1 MKKAA
6 NRKVSRSARIRS
18 KPKNSFL
25 LLAILIIAVVG
36 IAVWAVIANNPGKTP
51 FALTPKLTAVSCS
64 QVDFDHDGAVTILDI
79 TLMAN
84 ANGTKAGDANYN
96 KAYDLNGD
104 DLISKL
110 DTDIASGFF
119 GQKCDLIV
127 NSDTDRDGFSDKV
140 EGYIGTSP
148 NKVCGVNAWPVDV
161 DGDRAVTILDM
172 TKVANSYNTKTG
184 DAKYNKRYDMDAN
197 GAIAIE
203 DLNIV
208 ASYFLQKCSE
218 PVTISVSERPD
229 VNSFIPKPTPS
240 STACTFTN
248 SAGKV
253 QKYGDVNNNKY
264 ITAGDATLVKRSVA
278 GIDPALLGDAK
289 KAADVDGNGT
299 ITTADSDLILQF
311 YFKTIAMFPACPA
324 VAL

>member
-6 NRKVSRSARIRS
+6 KRKTSRSPVSRS
-18 KPKNSFL
+18 KPKNSL
-25 LLAILIIAVVG
+25 LLFAILIIAIVG
-36 IAVWAVIANNPGKTP
+36 FVVWAVVVKSPGKTP
-51 FALTPKLTAVSCS
+51 LAQTPPGGTVTCS
-64 QVDFDHDGAVTILDI
+64 QVDFDHDGAVTILDL
-79 TLMAN
+79 TLMA
-84 ANGTKAGDANYN
+84 KAIGAKVGDSNYN
-96 KAYDLNGD
+96 EAYDLNGD
-104 DLISKL
+104 GLISNL

-119 GQKCDLIV
+119 GQKCDVVV

-140 EGYIGTSP
+140 EAYIGTDP

-161 DGDRAVTILDM
+161 DGDKAVSILDM

-208 ASYFLQKCSE
+208 ASYFLQNCST
-218 PVTISVSERPD
+218 PVTISASARPD
-229 VNSFIPKPTPS
+229 VNQFIPKATPVP
-240 STACTFTN
+240 TACTFTN

-253 QKYGDVNNNKY
+253 QKYGDVNNNTY
-264 ITAGDATLVKRSVA
+264 ITTGDSSLVKRSIA
-278 GIDPALLGDAK
+278 GIGPALSGDAK

-311 YFKTIAMFPACPA
+311 YFKVITSFPVCP
-324 VAL
+324 

>member
-6 NRKVSRSARIRS
+6 KRKVSRSVRIGS
-18 KPKNSFL
+18 KPKNSL
-25 LLAILIIAVVG
+25 LFLAILIIAVVG
-36 IAVWAVIANNPGKTP
+36 IAVWAVITNNPGKTP
-51 FALTPKLTAVSCS
+51 LALTPLSTAVTCS
-64 QVDFDHDGAVTILDI
+64 QVDFDRDGSVTILDL

-84 ANGTKAGDANYN
+84 ANGTRAGDPKFN

-119 GQKCDLIV
+119 GQKCDVDV

-140 EGYIGTSP
+140 EGYIGTDP

-184 DAKYNKRYDMDAN
+184 DGKYNKRYDMDAN

-208 ASYFLQKCSE
+208 ASYFLQNCST
-218 PVTISVSERPD
+218 PVTISASARPD
-229 VNSFIPKPTPS
+229 VNQFIAKRSPTP

-248 SAGKV
+248 SAGKA
-253 QKYGDVNNNKY
+253 QKYGDVNNNTY
-264 ITAGDATLVKRSVA
+264 ITTGDATLVKRSIA
-278 GIDPALLGDAK
+278 GIDPAMAGDAK

-311 YFKTIAMFPACPA
+311 YFKTITKFPVCS
-324 VAL
+324 